1 VIGKLDRNNNEVNML
16 LNRIDELL
24 IVLKSVVE
32 DLHQVS
38 VSLKSMTDTKS
49 SKPSKSPSSDS
60 GSSKTPVKKTGL
72 ENLKKHFS
80 KDLMSLIQ
88 FNEKDTYTMIS
99 PLQFLGSDNFAKI
112 ASIVR
117 EMNGDYVSAGKI
129 SHFRIPKK
137 NDNKT

>member
-1 VIGKLDRNNNEVNML
+1 MTDI
-16 LNRIDELL
+16 
-24 IVLKSVVE
+24 KSV
-32 DLHQVS
+32 
-38 VSLKSMTDTKS
+38 
-49 SKPSKSPSSDS
+49 KPSKAPLSDS
-60 GSSKTPVKKTGL
+60 RSSKTPVKKTEL

-80 KDLMSLIQ
+80 KDLISLIR

-117 EMNGDYVSAGKI
+117 EMNGDYVSAGKN

-137 NDNKT
+137 NGNKI